1 MEQDDESPVDRI
13 IEAVR
18 RPRTNRTER
27 RYRRIPPAITPIRA
41 GDILAGVRDHRS
53 GVGRDEFRN
62 RIASFLDAEDTATY
76 TSYRRALCACLLEL
90 AAHAD
95 DGRTDVHFPA
105 FCSSDFADAIEG
117 AGLTPVRY
125 DVDPETLALDD
136 DSLRSLSAENALAVV
151 AVNVVG
157 YGSPMHRLEEYCRKT
172 DTYLVEALGYALGSE
187 YNGERLGTFGDCSV
201 INFQQGKPIPV
212 GGGMVVSRTEAF
224 EFTDAGR
231 PAVSPNVGML
241 AGYGAFG
248 HPRMYYLYS
257 RATDWLTRLRG
268 ESARYSTHPESK
280 FDVPYRPPF
289 ATMSNFQGAVATRV
303 FDRLETHRRRRERT
317 ASAYATRLADCPH
330 VRHLRPVEGLSKHQY
345 VRYPLVVDSPELRD
359 ELVTALSRVGVETA
373 ALYDWPPI
381 DETVFPGAAQLQ
393 DGIITLPTHPY
404 VDETDR
410 KLICRT
416 IRDVVSAPT

>member
-1 MEQDDESPVDRI
+1 MEQDEASSVDRFL
-13 IEAVR
+13 EAIGGT
-18 RPRTNRTER
+18 RTDRNER
-27 RYRRIPPAITPIRA
+27 RYRRIPPAITPIQA
-41 GDILAGVRDHRS
+41 GDVLTGVRDHRS
-53 GVGRDEFRN
+53 GVGREEFRN

-95 DGRTDVHFPA
+95 DDRTDVHLPA
-105 FCSSDFADAIEG
+105 FCSSDFVDAIEG

-125 DVDPETLALDD
+125 DVDPETLAFDG
-136 DSLRSLSAENALAVV
+136 DSLRSLSTENALAVV
-151 AVNVVG
+151 VVNALG
-157 YGSPMHRLEEYCRKT
+157 YGSPMERLEEHCRET
-172 DTYLVEALGYALGSE
+172 DTYLIETLGYALGSE
-187 YNGERLGTFGDCSV
+187 YNGDRLGTFGDCSV

-212 GGGMVVSRTEAF
+212 GGGMVVSRTDAF

-231 PAVSPNVGML
+231 PAVSPNAGTL
-241 AGYGAFG
+241 AGYGVFG
-248 HPRMYYLYS
+248 RPRMYYLYS
-257 RATDWLTRLRG
+257 QAADWLTRIRG
-268 ESARYSTHPESK
+268 SSARYSTHPESK
-280 FDVPYRPPF
+280 FDVPYEPPF
-289 ATMSNFQGAVATRV
+289 ATMSDFQGSVATRV
-303 FDRLETHRRRRERT
+303 FDRLETHRRQRERT

-345 VRYPLVVDSPELRD
+345 VRYPLVIDSAERRD
-359 ELVTALSRVGVETA
+359 QLVTALSDVGVETA

-381 DETVFPGAAQLQ
+381 DGSTFPGAARLQ

-416 IRDVVSAPT
+416 TRDVLSSFR